1 VVFDDD
7 TAPATQPPMK
17 YVAAGDLYSVA
28 VSRTGEVFT
37 WGHAAWGKLGHLDTD
52 RFCVSFPRAVPQF
65 HAEHPACMAA
75 AGSWHTVVLTA
86 TGRVWTCGENQRGE
100 LGVGDCDTRVEFVRV
115 GDGSAFGKVLCC
127 CEYRFSN

>member
-1 VVFDDD
+1 MVFDDD

-75 AGSWHTVVLTA
+75 VNPLSSRVSTA
-86 TGRVWTCGENQRGE
+86 PAETNSCTALRCPPIAACIS
-100 LGVGDCDTRVEFVRV
+100 GVEPPPPPRAFTSAPCVRRSRM
-115 GDGSAFGKVLCC
+115 DPS
-127 CEYRFSN
+127 